1 MNLIIQRQILS
12 MVTSLLKNVDI
23 TTSKAMEMI
32 TLSCRF
38 VLKLNIINVIVA
50 IVCVMN
56 IIIIIV
62 IDIIIIIISS
72 SIIITII
79 IIIVVLICFDSY
91 VSNISNCF

>member
-32 TLSCRF
+32 TLSCHF
-38 VLKLNIINVIVA
+38 VLKLNIINVIDA

-56 IIIIIV
+56 IIIIIIIV
-62 IDIIIIIISS
+62 INIIIIISS

-79 IIIVVLICFDSY
+79 IIIVLICLDSY
-91 VSNISNCF
+91 VANIFNCF